1 MALPPLTPE
10 QRQAALEKATAYRRE
25 RAEWKNRLKNNGAS
39 VGEVIE
45 AGQHSEAVGK
55 MKVLDLLQAV
65 PGLGEVRARKVLD
78 RLSIAPGRRVRGLG
92 PKQVEALV
100 KEFPRRD

>member
-25 RAEWKNRLKNNGAS
+25 RAEWKNRLKNHGAS

-45 AGQHSEAVGK
+45 AGQRSEAVGK

-65 PGLGEVRARKVLD
+65 PGLGEIRARKVLD
-78 RLSIAPGRRVRGLG
+78 RLNIAPGRRVRGLG
-92 PKQVEALV
+92 PKQMEALV